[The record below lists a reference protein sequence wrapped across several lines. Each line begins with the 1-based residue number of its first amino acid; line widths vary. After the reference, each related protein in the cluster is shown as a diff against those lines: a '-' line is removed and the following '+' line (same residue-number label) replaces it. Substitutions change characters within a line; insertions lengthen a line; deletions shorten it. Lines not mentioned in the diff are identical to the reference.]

1 MPTAILRGAE
11 INYTV
16 LGERGEWVA
25 LSPGGR
31 RAYSGVMPIARGL
44 ADAGHRV
51 LLHDRRNCGASEVTV
66 DASVPEGKIWVEDL
80 LALLAHV
87 GAPRAVVGGA
97 RIALSRGLQPERFAA
112 EIRQY
117 GVTVVSYTWA
127 MLRDVIDDPAF
138 SLRGNHPVRLF
149 IGSGMPTGLWQR
161 IVEEFAPAKIV
172 EFFATTDGQAV
183 LANVAGVKV
192 GSKGRPLP
200 GGGQVELAAYD
211 ADDDL
216 ILEDDRGF
224 VRVAPPNQVGVL
236 LARPWGPIDPTASVK
251 RGVFAPGDTWIS
263 TEYVFRRDADGDFWL
278 LGNRPTLIYSARG
291 VVFPEPITEAIS
303 RITAVDLAV
312 TYGVPAP
319 GGTVAV
325 TAITLRPG
333 RTVTV
338 ADLTE
343 AVAAMAVGLPPDV
356 VHVVPDLPLSAS
368 YRPTVSALRAAGLP
382 KPSRNSWYLDTDTGK
397 YKRLTAAVR
406 AHLAGAQR

>member
-1 MPTAILRGAE
+1 
-11 INYTV
+11 
-16 LGERGEWVA
+16 
-25 LSPGGR
+25 
-31 RAYSGVMPIARGL
+31 
-44 ADAGHRV
+44 
-51 LLHDRRNCGASEVTV
+51 
-66 DASVPEGKIWVEDL
+66 
-80 LALLAHV
+80 
-87 GAPRAVVGGA
+87 
-97 RIALSRGLQPERFAA
+97 
-112 EIRQY
+112 
-117 GVTVVSYTWA
+117 

-224 VRVAPPNQVGVL
+224 VQVAQPNQVGVL

-319 GGTVAV
+319 GGKVAV